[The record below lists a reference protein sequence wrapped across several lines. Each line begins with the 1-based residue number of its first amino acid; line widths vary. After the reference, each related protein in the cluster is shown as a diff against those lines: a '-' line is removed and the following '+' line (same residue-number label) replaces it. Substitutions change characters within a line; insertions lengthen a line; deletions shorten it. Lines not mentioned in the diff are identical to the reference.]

1 MNIRFYIALLALLP
15 FLQACGEQPYVKQDS
30 AFIVFKTPTF
40 KYADMGFIYENS
52 NEVKVEIYG
61 SGQALMSLK
70 VTESS
75 VCLSSLA
82 CMDQS
87 EFNRQ
92 ILNSAYP
99 DTILDNV
106 FRGKQIFEGQNL
118 VRSRNGFTQRITNQN
133 KYDIEYRVL
142 NNEIIFRDKINT
154 ILIKVKKQ

>member
-1 MNIRFYIALLALLP
+1 
-15 FLQACGEQPYVKQDS
+15 
-30 AFIVFKTPTF
+30 
-40 KYADMGFIYENS
+40 
-52 NEVKVEIYG
+52 
-61 SGQALMSLK
+61 
-70 VTESS
+70 
-75 VCLSSLA
+75 
-82 CMDQS
+82 MDQN

-118 VRSRNGFTQRITNQN
+118 VRNRNGFTQRIANQN

-142 NNEIIFRDKINT
+142 NNEIIFRDKINI